1 MSGGSGQ
8 RSIGP
13 TDMDGSDEGKGV
25 ELAEHNVNATSDCP
39 RRSVMRDEK
48 ASPVSRAQGW
58 QMQQISRI
66 FPKRAICDK
75 RSREAE
81 PDDKAMLRSRQ
92 PGQGMATRDVA
103 RQALFAGVEQW
114 TVPHKRRFGEAIS
127 GNGRWLLAGA
137 KRWEDRRREMKSI

>member
-1 MSGGSGQ
+1 
-8 RSIGP
+8 
-13 TDMDGSDEGKGV
+13 
-25 ELAEHNVNATSDCP
+25 
-39 RRSVMRDEK
+39 
-48 ASPVSRAQGW
+48 
-58 QMQQISRI
+58 MQQISRI

-92 PGQGMATRDVA
+92 PGQGSN
-103 RQALFAGVEQW
+103 VEMCCKNREHRWLPKASSRCPDLPIRW
-114 TVPHKRRFGEAIS
+114 TVLHKRRFGEAIS